1 MMAMMLDG
9 GVWNGSRIPPADFAR
24 SAGAPHVQLRDQNPK
39 AYESL
44 AMRYG
49 YLWWTVNYPTVN
61 YPYRGRTLQ
70 AYFASGN
77 GGQEVMVIPA
87 LDMVVATYGGN
98 YSDRAGWLM
107 VRELIPK
114 YILAAVAGKGEGKQ
128 SGDAGHARLE
138 RGMNDQ

>member
-1 MMAMMLDG
+1 MMLDG
-9 GVWNGSRIPPADFAR
+9 GVWNGKRVLNADYAKR
-24 SAGAPHVQLRDQNPK
+24 AGAPHVQLRDQNPK
-39 AYESL
+39 KYEYL

-49 YLWWTVNYPTVN
+49 YLWWTVT
-61 YPYRGRTLQ
+61 YPYKGRTLQ

-77 GGQEVMVIPA
+77 GGQEVMVIPE

-114 YILAAVAGKGEGKQ
+114 FILAAVAADKEGK
-128 SGDAGHARLE
+128 R
-138 RGMNDQ
+138 